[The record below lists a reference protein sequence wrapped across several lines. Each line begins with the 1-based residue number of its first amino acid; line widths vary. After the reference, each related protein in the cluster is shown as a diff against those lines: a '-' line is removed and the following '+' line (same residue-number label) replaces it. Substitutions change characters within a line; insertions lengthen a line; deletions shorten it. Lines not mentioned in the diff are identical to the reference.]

1 VISCYQVLY
10 IERGVTAFT
19 GLVAN
24 WILIIGKNSKKGVH
38 MEYLIRSV
46 ARIDFIDYWG
56 GTAGK
61 RFRLCEKL
69 DKENS

>member
-24 WILIIGKNSKKGVH
+24 WILIIGKKSKKGVH

-56 GTAGK
+56 E
-61 RFRLCEKL
+61 RLARDFDSVK
-69 DKENS
+69 S